1 MSVREVVESGHRLDL
16 GRRWDIVMV
25 EGDRVDVV
33 DLVDMVDRVV
43 MESVVDG
50 VEIWEGRRKR

>member
-1 MSVREVVESGHRLDL
+1 VNVREVVESGHRLDL

-33 DLVDMVDRVV
+33 DLVDMADRAV
-43 MESVVDG
+43 MESVEDE
-50 VEIWEGRRKR
+50 VEIWAG